1 MVPFSGGTTMAA
13 SARRQLSKKASFW
26 SGHIEAW
33 HRSGLSQGAYC
44 RQHGL
49 SQSSLSYW
57 RSRLGKGDKVSASS
71 VTIVP
76 VPLPALSQAAIAPL
90 EPILLHVGSG
100 FRIEIRGDFAA
111 PVLEKLVRTLA
122 RL

>member
-1 MVPFSGGTTMAA
+1 MAA
-13 SARRQLSKKASFW
+13 SAAEVRSEKAAYW
-26 SGHIEAW
+26 SEHIEAW
-33 HRSGLSQGAYC
+33 QRSGLSQGAYC

-49 SQSSLSYW
+49 SQSSLNYW
-57 RSRLGKGDKVSASS
+57 RKRLGATNDRDAASF

-76 VPLPALSQAAIAPL
+76 VSLSASTQPDIATAP
-90 EPILLHVGSG
+90 EPMLVHVSNT

-111 PVLEKLVRTLA
+111 PVFEKLVRTLT

>member
-1 MVPFSGGTTMAA
+1 MAA
-13 SARRQLSKKASFW
+13 SATEHRSEKAAYW
-26 SGHIEAW
+26 SEHIVAW
-33 HRSGLSQGAYC
+33 RGSGLSQGAYC
-44 RQHGL
+44 RRHGL

-57 RSRLGKGDKVSASS
+57 RKRLGATDDVGVASF

-76 VPLPALSQAAIAPL
+76 VPLLTSAQADMATTPEPL
-90 EPILLHVGSG
+90 LVHVGNA

-111 PVLEKLVRTLA
+111 PVLEKLVRTLT

>member
-1 MVPFSGGTTMAA
+1 MAA
-13 SARRQLSKKASFW
+13 SAAEVYSEKAAYW
-26 SGHIEAW
+26 AEHIAAW
-33 HRSGLSQGAYC
+33 QRSGLPQGAYC
-44 RQHGL
+44 RRHGL

-57 RSRLGKGDKVSASS
+57 RKRLGATNDGEVAPF

-76 VPLPALSQAAIAPL
+76 VPLLASAQADMATAP
-90 EPILLHVGSG
+90 EPLLVHVGDG

-111 PVLEKLVRTLA
+111 PVLEKLVRTLT

>member
-1 MVPFSGGTTMAA
+1 MTTSAA
-13 SARRQLSKKASFW
+13 EGCSEKAAYWTKHIVFW
-26 SGHIEAW
+26 HK
-33 HRSGLSQGAYC
+33 SGLSQRAYC
-44 RQHGL
+44 RRHGL

-57 RSRLGKGDKVSASS
+57 RKRLGATNDGEFASF

-76 VPLPALSQAAIAPL
+76 VLLLASAQADMATAPEPLLV
-90 EPILLHVGSG
+90 HVGDG

-111 PVLEKLVRTLA
+111 PVLEKLVRTLT

>member
-1 MVPFSGGTTMAA
+1 MTTSVAEGCSEKAA
-13 SARRQLSKKASFW
+13 YWTKHIAFW
-26 SGHIEAW
+26 HK
-33 HRSGLSQGAYC
+33 SGLSQRAYC
-44 RQHGL
+44 RRHGL

-57 RSRLGKGDKVSASS
+57 QKRLGATDEVGVGSF

-76 VPLPALSQAAIAPL
+76 VPLLASAQADMTTAP
-90 EPILLHVGSG
+90 EPILVHVGNA

-111 PVLEKLVRTLA
+111 PVLEKLVRTLT

>member
-1 MVPFSGGTTMAA
+1 MAA
-13 SARRQLSKKASFW
+13 AEVCSEKAVYW
-26 SGHIEAW
+26 SEHIEAW
-33 HRSGLSQGAYC
+33 QRSGLSQGAYC
-44 RQHGL
+44 RRHDL

-57 RSRLGKGDKVSASS
+57 RKRLGVTNDGEAASF

-76 VPLPALSQAAIAPL
+76 VPLLASAQADMASAPD
-90 EPILLHVGSG
+90 PLLVHVGDG

-111 PVLEKLVRTLA
+111 PVLEKLVRTLT

>member
-1 MVPFSGGTTMAA
+1 MAA
-13 SARRQLSKKASFW
+13 PATEVRSEKAAYW
-26 SGHIEAW
+26 SEHVAAW
-33 HRSGLSQGAYC
+33 QRSDLSQGAYC

-57 RSRLGKGDKVSASS
+57 RKRLGATNDRDAASF

-76 VPLPALSQAAIAPL
+76 VPLFASTQPDIATAP
-90 EPILLHVGSG
+90 EPMLVHVGNA

-111 PVLEKLVRTLA
+111 PVLEKLVRTLT

>member
-1 MVPFSGGTTMAA
+1 MAT
-13 SARRQLSKKASFW
+13 SAAEGCSEKATYW
-26 SGHIEAW
+26 TEHIAAW
-33 HRSGLSQGAYC
+33 HKSGLSQGAYC
-44 RQHGL
+44 RRHGL

-57 RSRLGKGDKVSASS
+57 RKRLGATDDVGVASF

-76 VPLPALSQAAIAPL
+76 VPLLASTQADMLTAP
-90 EPILLHVGSG
+90 EPLLVHVGDA

-111 PVLEKLVRTLA
+111 PVLEKLVRTLT

>member
-1 MVPFSGGTTMAA
+1 MAA
-13 SARRQLSKKASFW
+13 SATEVCSEKAAYW
-26 SGHIEAW
+26 SEHIAVW

-44 RQHGL
+44 RRHGL

-57 RSRLGKGDKVSASS
+57 QKRVGATNDGDVASF

-76 VPLPALSQAAIAPL
+76 VPLLASAQADMATAP
-90 EPILLHVGSG
+90 EPLLVHVGDG

-111 PVLEKLVRTLA
+111 PVLEKLVRTLT

>member
-1 MVPFSGGTTMAA
+1 MAA
-13 SARRQLSKKASFW
+13 SARGRLSKKAVYW
-26 SGHIEAW
+26 AGHISDW
-33 HRSGLSQGAYC
+33 QRSGLSQGAYC
-44 RQHGL
+44 RRHGL

-57 RSRLGKGDKVSASS
+57 RKRLGTKNEREAAPC

-76 VPLPALSQAAIAPL
+76 VPLPTSAQADMATAP
-90 EPILLHVGSG
+90 EPMLVHLGNA

-111 PVLEKLVRTLA
+111 PVLEKLVRTLP

>member
-1 MVPFSGGTTMAA
+1 MAA
-13 SARRQLSKKASFW
+13 SAAEVRFEKAAYW
-26 SGHIEAW
+26 SGHVAAW
-33 HRSGLSQGAYC
+33 QRSGLSQGAYC
-44 RQHGL
+44 REYGL

-57 RSRLGKGDKVSASS
+57 RKRLGATNDREAAPF

-76 VPLPALSQAAIAPL
+76 VPLPASAQADMATAS
-90 EPILLHVGSG
+90 EPMLVHVGNAL
-100 FRIEIRGDFAA
+100 RIEIRGDFSA

>member
-1 MVPFSGGTTMAA
+1 MAA
-13 SARRQLSKKASFW
+13 SATEVRSEKAAYW
-26 SGHIEAW
+26 SEHVAAW
-33 HRSGLSQGAYC
+33 QRSGLSQGAYC
-44 RQHGL
+44 RQYGL

-57 RSRLGKGDKVSASS
+57 RKRLGANDRDATSF

-76 VPLPALSQAAIAPL
+76 VPLLASAQADMASAP
-90 EPILLHVGSG
+90 EPLLVHVGDG

-111 PVLEKLVRTLA
+111 PVLEKLVRTLT

>member
-1 MVPFSGGTTMAA
+1 MVASSAELSFEKAA
-13 SARRQLSKKASFW
+13 YW
-26 SGHIEAW
+26 SEHIAAW

-44 RQHGL
+44 RRHGL
-49 SQSSLSYW
+49 SQSSWGYW
-57 RSRLGKGDKVSASS
+57 RKRLATSADEGAAPR

-76 VPLPALSQAAIAPL
+76 VPLPASTQAEIATVP
-90 EPILLHVGSG
+90 EPMLLHVGNA

>member
-1 MVPFSGGTTMAA
+1 MAESGGQGCSGKAA
-13 SARRQLSKKASFW
+13 FW

-33 HRSGLSQGAYC
+33 QRSGLSQGAYC

-49 SQSSLSYW
+49 SQSSLNYW
-57 RSRLGKGDKVSASS
+57 RARLSKSDKVSAPS
-71 VTIVP
+71 VTFVP
-76 VPLPALSQAAIAPL
+76 VPLPAPAPAIIAPS
-90 EPILLHVGSG
+90 EPILVHVGDD

-111 PVLEKLVRTLA
+111 PVLEKLVRTLR

>member
-1 MVPFSGGTTMAA
+1 MAESGPQGISEKRT
-13 SARRQLSKKASFW
+13 FW

-57 RSRLGKGDKVSASS
+57 RTRLAKASEKAAPF

-76 VPLPALSQAAIAPL
+76 VPLPTSPQADIATAA
-90 EPILLHVGSG
+90 EPMLVHVGKV

-111 PVLEKLVRTLA
+111 PVLEKLVRTLT